1 MEHKRPTVRN
11 TTPAASAWD
20 EVHHRLD
27 QARTSLELGKT
38 PTSEEVRKI
47 LKTRAN
53 TLAQEDRER
62 TTAEDTLEVVA
73 FLLGNESYALESIYI
88 REVQPLRELTPLPGT
103 PPFVLGIINL
113 RGQIVS
119 VITIKKFFDLP
130 ERGLTTLD
138 KVIVIGDG
146 RMEFGILADAIL
158 GVRSLPLAIIQPS
171 LPTLTGVRQEYL
183 KGITSEGLVI
193 LDAGKLLSDPKI
205 IVHEAPEG

>member
-20 EVHHRLD
+20 TIQRRLD
-27 QARTSLELGKT
+27 QARTTLELGRM
-38 PTSEEVRKI
+38 PSSEEVRKI

-171 LPTLTGVRQEYL
+171 LPTLTGIRQEYL
-183 KGITSEGLVI
+183 KGITGEGLVI